1 MRELIRSYVTNSIA
15 IAAASTL
22 AFVLAPLPAD
32 PHSPR
37 TQQSDVSL
45 AAASTVAP
53 ATPPPGALIEQFLAN
68 QVQNCSLICPF
79 IIQALV
85 QVPVKYAILPLTL
98 VRELQAGVPF
108 VQGALLSDAT
118 VSGALNDAVTGIISN
133 DLDLVLPRAQNA
145 LEVAVVGLIDVGLS
159 AVTQPGNLP
168 AELNNARTSFFTAL
182 TQPPGTMPPPAV
194 HNSLEAF
201 AVRAIEVTSAL
212 TFQAPERLLLGG
224 TQAVNAFFTTI
235 GTTGNL
241 AATIQAVEASVS
253 KTGSDSAGFI
263 RHALDEPIVTQPV
276 TTGAGTPV
284 PTSST
289 TLAAFSRTTATSRN
303 TSGNA
308 GGSGGRPNPTSSV
321 VGPSMRRLN
330 APSVGNAPAAQ
341 VSSVSTNAD
350 PPRSRA
356 VSAPGD
362 NKHLA
367 AKKPPGRG
375 K

>member
-22 AFVLAPLPAD
+22 ALASLPAD
-32 PHSPR
+32 GHSPPTLR
-37 TQQSDVSL
+37 SDVSL
-45 AAASTVAP
+45 AAASTAAP
-53 ATPPPGALIEQFLAN
+53 DTPPPGALIEQFLAN

-241 AATIQAVEASVS
+241 AATIQAVDASVS
-253 KTGSDSAGFI
+253 TTVSDSAGFI
-263 RHALDEPIVTQPV
+263 RHALDEPIPVTGPV
-276 TTGAGTPV
+276 TTGAATPV
-284 PTSST
+284 PTPTT
-289 TLAAFSRTTATSRN
+289 TLSAFSRTTATSRN
-303 TSGNA
+303 TSANA
-308 GGSGGRPNPTSSV
+308 GGSGGRPTPTSSV
-321 VGPSMRRLN
+321 VGLSMRRLN

-362 NKHLA
+362 DKHLA